1 MATIRDVARLAGV
14 SIATVSRVFNN
25 SPRVSEESARRVR
38 AAVTRLDYWPN
49 TGARSLTTSRTHALG
64 VLLPDLFGEF
74 FSEVIRGIDHAA
86 REEKLQI
93 LVSSSHADTQELV
106 TAARAMRG
114 RIDGLIAMVPDNGA
128 GSEIQQIVR
137 RFPVVFM
144 NPRTKMSGCST
155 VSIANYDGARAVVEH
170 LLGLGRRRI
179 AMIRG
184 PKGNADAEQRLRGYR
199 DALRDSGCTP
209 DPRLELQGDFTERSG
224 FQCGVELLRIKPRPS
239 AVFAAND
246 YMAIGL
252 LSALRD
258 AGIDVPRGMAVTGF
272 DDIAFARYLDPPLT
286 TVHVDAYG
294 LGEQATRSLVPF
306 MRASRPSRCTHV
318 VLPATLAVR
327 GSCGAVRAGAPQAGS
342 IRRRRPETEPER
354 GKDKAPSR
362 TRIALPTMPQTRGKR
377 GT

>member
-1 MATIRDVARLAGV
+1 VATIRDVARLAGV

-38 AAVTRLDYWPN
+38 AAATRLDYWPN

-93 LVSSSHADTQELV
+93 LVSSSHADTGELV

-144 NPRTKMSGCST
+144 NPRTKMNGCNT

-170 LLGLGRRRI
+170 LVGLGHTRI
-179 AMIRG
+179 ATIRG

-199 DALRDSGCTP
+199 DALRAAGQMP
-209 DPRLELQGDFTERSG
+209 EPKLELQGDFTERSG
-224 FQCGVELLRIKPRPS
+224 FQCCAELLHLEPRPS

-258 AGIDVPRGMAVTGF
+258 AGIDVPKAMAVTGF
-272 DDIAFARYLDPPLT
+272 DDIAFARYLDPALT

-306 MRASRPSRCTHV
+306 MRASRPSRCTHI

-327 GSCGAVRAGAPQAGS
+327 SSCGAADAPQAGP
-342 IRRRRPETEPER
+342 IRRRRRETEPVPVKGKAPLRVRSPSPTMRRPR
-354 GKDKAPSR
+354 GKA
-362 TRIALPTMPQTRGKR
+362 GV
-377 GT
+377 